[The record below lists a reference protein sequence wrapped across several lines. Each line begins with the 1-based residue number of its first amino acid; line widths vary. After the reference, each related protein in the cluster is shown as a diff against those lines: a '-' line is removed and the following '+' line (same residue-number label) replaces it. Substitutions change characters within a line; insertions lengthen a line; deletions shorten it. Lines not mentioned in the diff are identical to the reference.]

1 MKKMLGIAFAS
12 AAVLALA
19 ACGSSGGDDAPAAP
33 PAPVVTTDI
42 PSSATANAAGLL
54 TFANAQ
60 VGTSSDSSEPF
71 LVGDA
76 MLPVDD
82 TTETSL

>member
-1 MKKMLGIAFAS
+1 MNKMLGIAFAS

-19 ACGSSGGDDAPAAP
+19 ACGSSGGDDAPV

-42 PSSATANAAGLL
+42 PASATANAAGLL

-60 VGTSSDSSEPF
+60 IGTSSDSSEPI

-76 MLPVDD
+76 TLPVDD

>member
-1 MKKMLGIAFAS
+1 MKKMLGIAFVS

-19 ACGSSGGDDAPAAP
+19 ACGSSGGDDAPAP
-33 PAPVVTTDI
+33 GPVVTTDL
-42 PSSATANAAGLL
+42 PSAATANSAGLL
-54 TFANAQ
+54 AFANAQ
-60 VGTSSDSSEPF
+60 IAASSDSAEPI

-76 MLPVDD
+76 TLPVDD

>member
-1 MKKMLGIAFAS
+1 MNKMLGIAFAS

-19 ACGSSGGDDAPAAP
+19 ACGSSGGDDAPA

-60 VGTSSDSSEPF
+60 IGTSSESSEPI

-76 MLPVDD
+76 TLPVDD

>member
-1 MKKMLGIAFAS
+1 MNKMLGIAFAS

-19 ACGSSGGDDAPAAP
+19 ACGSSGGDDAPAP
-33 PAPVVTTDI
+33 TAPVVTTDI
-42 PSSATANAAGLL
+42 PASATANAAGLL
-54 TFANAQ
+54 AFANAQ
-60 VGTSSDSSEPF
+60 IGTSSDSSEPI

-76 MLPVDD
+76 TLPVDD

>member
-1 MKKMLGIAFAS
+1 MKKMLGIAFVS

-33 PAPVVTTDI
+33 VVTTDI

-54 TFANAQ
+54 AFANAQ
-60 VGTSSDSSEPF
+60 IAASSDGGEPI

-76 MLPVDD
+76 TLPVDD

>member
-1 MKKMLGIAFAS
+1 MNKMLGIALAS

-33 PAPVVTTDI
+33 TAPVVTTDI
-42 PSSATANAAGLL
+42 PSSATANSAGLL

-60 VGTSSDSSEPF
+60 IGSSSDGSEPI

-76 MLPVDD
+76 TLPLDD
-82 TTETSL
+82 STETSL

>member
-1 MKKMLGIAFAS
+1 MKKMLGIAFVS

-19 ACGSSGGDDAPAAP
+19 ACGSSGGDDAAA
-33 PAPVVTTDI
+33 APVVTTDI

-54 TFANAQ
+54 AFANAQ
-60 VGTSSDSSEPF
+60 IAASSDSSEPI

-76 MLPVDD
+76 TLPVDD

>member
-1 MKKMLGIAFAS
+1 MKKMLGIAFVS

-19 ACGSSGGDDAPAAP
+19 ACGSSGDDAPAAP
-33 PAPVVTTDI
+33 AAPVVTTDI

-54 TFANAQ
+54 AFANAQ
-60 VGTSSDSSEPF
+60 IAASSDSSEPI

-76 MLPVDD
+76 TLPVDD